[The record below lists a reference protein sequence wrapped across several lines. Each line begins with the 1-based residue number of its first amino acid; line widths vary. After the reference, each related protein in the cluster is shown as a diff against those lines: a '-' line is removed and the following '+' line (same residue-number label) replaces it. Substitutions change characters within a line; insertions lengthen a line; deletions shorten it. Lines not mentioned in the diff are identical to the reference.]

1 MKSKVPH
8 LLYITLLAVFF
19 LITGSSFFISCGH
32 WNNIVVGIGSGG
44 IASVIVAWIID
55 YRNNKKQKIESKA
68 KYETI
73 ILQFVDIY
81 KRLLW
86 VTANEC
92 NINTEDEEWSF
103 YDWLQ
108 FLKDIASN
116 CPKDEQRSINTRC
129 SRISSNIVLLQE
141 QIKAFQLQS
150 ATLIFEDFPNEK
162 NIKNFFK
169 FKMHTALVL

>member
-19 LITGSSFFISCGH
+19 IITGSSFFISCSR

-44 IASVIVAWIID
+44 IASVIVAWLID
-55 YRNNKKQKIESKA
+55 FRNNKKQEIESKA
-68 KYETI
+68 KYEAI
-73 ILQFVDIY
+73 IMQFVDIY

-92 NINTEDEEWSF
+92 NISIEGEEWSF

-116 CPKDEQRSINTRC
+116 CPKDGQQSMNTRC

-141 QIKAFQLQS
+141 QIKTFQLQS
-150 ATLIFEDFPNEK
+150 VTLI
-162 NIKNFFK
+162 
-169 FKMHTALVL
+169 L